1 MEVKPIEVKTRIIG
15 MLAILF
21 TQDLSRLLLALLVK
35 STLPRGESK
44 NGLKCT
50 PKVGHARSAKILRQK
65 RVIRNYLAAS

>member
-21 TQDLSRLLLALLVK
+21 TRDLSRLLLALLVK

-44 NGLKCT
+44 LNEMEVK
-50 PKVGHARSAKILRQK
+50 PIE
-65 RVIRNYLAAS
+65 VINENIV